1 MAKQSG
7 AKTICITNFD
17 KTPLTEYADIKLFTS
32 TCDSAFF
39 QESMIS
45 RVAQIVLIDILY
57 AGLAINNFDLSVK
70 FIEKS
75 AQALTHALL

>member
-17 KTPLTEYADIKLFTS
+17 KTSLTEYADIKLFTS

-39 QESMIS
+39 QESVVS
-45 RVAQIVLIDILY
+45 RVAQIAVIDIIY
-57 AGLAINNFDLSVK
+57 AGLAIKNFETSVK
-70 FIEKS
+70 LIEKS
-75 AQALTHALL
+75 AKALKNVML